1 VKARVA
7 DESGEITAVWF
18 NQAWLKDRL
27 QPGTRVRLRGNLKGS
42 EFTVRSY
49 DVNGVAAT
57 ADFAPVYPASEEIT
71 VKKLRDVVGKALDYA
86 GDVVDPLPAVLK
98 AREGLPGRSDA
109 LVALHRP
116 ASEEQGEQARKRLAF
131 DELLALQVGLARRR
145 EGRDEERAP
154 ALGEPG
160 ELLLVEEAVG
170 HVELGLD
177 VRLVPVRAH
186 RRRIR
191 TGAEEQP
198 DRLSEDRLARTR
210 LARDGVQPRR
220 EREVR
225 LADEDEV
232 LDAEPTKQRCRGS
245 G

>member
-1 VKARVA
+1 MKARVA

-86 GDVVDPLPAVLK
+86 GDVVDPLPAELK
-98 AREGLPGRSDA
+98 AREGLPCRSDA

-116 ASEEQGEQARKRLAF
+116 GTEEQGEQARKRLAF

-160 ELLLVEEAVG
+160 DLVARYRGVLPFELTPSQESAIGEI
-170 HVELGLD
+170 D
-177 VRLVPVRAH
+177 
-186 RRRIR
+186 
-191 TGAEEQP
+191 
-198 DRLSEDRLARTR
+198 
-210 LARDGVQPRR
+210 
-220 EREVR
+220 
-225 LADEDEV
+225 
-232 LDAEPTKQRCRGS
+232 
-245 G
+245 